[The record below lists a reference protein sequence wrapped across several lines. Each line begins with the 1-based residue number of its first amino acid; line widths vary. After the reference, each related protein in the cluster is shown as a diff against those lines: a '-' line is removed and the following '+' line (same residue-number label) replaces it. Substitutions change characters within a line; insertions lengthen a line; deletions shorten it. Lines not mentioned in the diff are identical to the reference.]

1 METVE
6 TVSAL
11 LDDGAPV
18 SILVIRGRLLL
29 LTDPRVVPGA
39 TATEAAR
46 LVGRWMTDTGT
57 TPDRAAEILASRVR
71 QIAAGAL
78 TLPQASGHAAA

>member
-1 METVE
+1 ME

-29 LTDPRVVPGA
+29 LTDPRIVPGT
-39 TATEAAR
+39 TAASMAG
-46 LVGRWMTDTGT
+46 LIGRWMADTNT
-57 TPDRAAEILASRVR
+57 TPDRAADVLASRVR

-78 TLPQASGHAAA
+78 TLPQASDHAAA